1 MIQRA
6 LYAYPVGSIFKL
18 VTAACAFDQG
28 VGYNFTWDCDGAISV
43 GTQRFRCHE
52 LQGHGVQHMADAMRS
67 SCNPYFIALGQAL
80 SGSDLLQTAKS
91 LGFGTEI
98 MLTSNMIA
106 SGGTLP
112 TLQQLKLPAE
122 QANFSFAGRS
132 DRIAPADRQN
142 DLCHRRRRHAPGS
155 AAGAWRHG

>member
-122 QANFSFAGRS
+122 QANFSFGQGVLTASPCRS
-132 DRIAPADRQN
+132 PE
-142 DLCHRRRRHAPGS
+142 
-155 AAGAWRHG
+155 